1 MRNGLMALLAANK
14 GCGQFRAEATGDDEA
29 TIWLYDVIVRDDYWG
44 GISALTLGKALAD
57 YRDKA
62 VVRLRIDSPGGDV
75 FAGRAMEQ
83 LISEH
88 PGRVIAHIDGF
99 AASAA
104 SYVALAAEERRISPG
119 GMFMVHK
126 AWTIAW
132 GNEDDMRKVA
142 DLLGKIDET
151 LIATYAQRTGQDP
164 DQLRDWI
171 KAETWFNAE
180 ESLANGFATAIAGDE
195 AEEEETEIT
204 NRISHWDLSAYT
216 RAPAA
221 TLKRHTPL
229 ASGGGGSFEQ
239 PTRNT
244 FDPDAL
250 LRRLEVA
257 QL

>member
-14 GCGQFRAEATGDDEA
+14 GCGQFRAEATGDGEA

-44 GISALTLGKALAD
+44 GVSALTLGKALAD
-57 YRDKA
+57 HRDKA
-62 VVRLRIDSPGGDV
+62 VVHLRIDSPGGDV

-126 AWTIAW
+126 AWTFSW

-164 DQLRDWI
+164 DQLREWI

-180 ESLANGFATAIAGDE
+180 EALANGFATAIAG
-195 AEEEETEIT
+195 EEPENDAIEPTD
-204 NRISHWDLSAYT
+204 RASYWDLSAYA

-221 TLKRHTPL
+221 AIKRRVPAQNCNQT
-229 ASGGGGSFEQ
+229 SEQ
-239 PTRNT
+239 PPENT
-244 FDPDAL
+244 FDRDAL
-250 LRRLEVA
+250 LRRLEAA